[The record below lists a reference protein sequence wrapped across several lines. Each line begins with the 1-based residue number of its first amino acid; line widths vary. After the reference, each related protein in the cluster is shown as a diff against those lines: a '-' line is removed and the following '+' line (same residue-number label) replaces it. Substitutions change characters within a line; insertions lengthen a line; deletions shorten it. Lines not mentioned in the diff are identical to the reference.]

1 MFRNDLHSQRE
12 ESNVGAR
19 SVLQF
24 KGKQIKEKGKIL
36 TGVINLLL
44 LHMHSFATIL
54 AMSSYMSHLQCTRI
68 LMRKV
73 RRSKFT
79 SVHFCLYACAA
90 CSVP

>member
-1 MFRNDLHSQRE
+1 
-12 ESNVGAR
+12 
-19 SVLQF
+19 
-24 KGKQIKEKGKIL
+24 
-36 TGVINLLL
+36 
-44 LHMHSFATIL
+44 
-54 AMSSYMSHLQCTRI
+54 MSSYISHLQCTRI